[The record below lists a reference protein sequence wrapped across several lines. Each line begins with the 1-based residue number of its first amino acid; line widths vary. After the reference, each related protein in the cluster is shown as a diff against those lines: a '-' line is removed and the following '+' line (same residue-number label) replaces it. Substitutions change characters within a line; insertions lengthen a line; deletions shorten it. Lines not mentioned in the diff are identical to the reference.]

1 MHESPARQLLP
12 HAVAAVLTAAL
23 LALGAWLLLWSA
35 RPRLEPGAP
44 LERLQLRLVPRA
56 VLPSLPPQDAAR
68 PGPQS
73 AAGTT
78 ATGPRQPAAPV
89 PASGAAP
96 ARQID
101 LYDADGRI
109 HLPEGTVARVP
120 VPGQDPLQPPNP
132 VDYRGTRFGDDWI
145 SDGDIADVAGQAIAR
160 AQGKIARALLG
171 KEIQHAQARRPP
183 QVAFNPARHER
194 PADLGSEATGDAWRA
209 APISAE
215 PAPGLD
221 GSASRSLREQV
232 AQLEREHPRCPRERM
247 EKLLEPL
254 REALARLQSVEHAMA
269 RGADPVRAQH
279 QLPSTADSAWDQG
292 RRALWHARRQLQDCR
307 G

>member
-1 MHESPARQLLP
+1 
-12 HAVAAVLTAAL
+12 
-23 LALGAWLLLWSA
+23 
-35 RPRLEPGAP
+35 
-44 LERLQLRLVPRA
+44 
-56 VLPSLPPQDAAR
+56 
-68 PGPQS
+68 
-73 AAGTT
+73 
-78 ATGPRQPAAPV
+78 
-89 PASGAAP
+89 
-96 ARQID
+96 
-101 LYDADGRI
+101 
-109 HLPEGTVARVP
+109 
-120 VPGQDPLQPPNP
+120 
-132 VDYRGTRFGDDWI
+132 
-145 SDGDIADVAGQAIAR
+145 
-160 AQGKIARALLG
+160 RALLG

-254 REALARLQSVEHAMA
+254 REALARLQAVEHAMA

-279 QLPSTADSAWDQG
+279 QLPSTADSAWT
-292 RRALWHARRQLQDCR
+292 RAGARCGMRAGSCR
-307 G
+307 IAAAEAAARPSLAPGSR